1 MKKLFK
7 VVTVNL
13 LIFSWSTIGAAAF
26 QAQKLAC
33 AKAWGKKK
41 SWFNEQHKTNQP

>member
-41 SWFNEQHKTNQP
+41 KKLV